1 MLNTENISSGFDVE
15 LHLGARW
22 LRTALSIIIAERS
35 ADLPF
40 EPTII
45 SVQIIDEG
53 GWDLRVRLAILGN
66 VNASV
71 SLNATG
77 DALVLNTDNPLL
89 PIETV
94 SLPPFGA
101 LAGPPQLR
109 KVMGDDDHESALALL
124 LNINIRA
131 SAQDVDPLPSGT
143 HLDRGNPASLS
154 PYLPNGQHLA
164 LGISSTTFQRFA
176 NHIWHDSLRNEDGRH
191 LILDDGERRGF
202 WKRVDVDLND
212 ERIRFQVKGEADID
226 NGFLDF
232 FIDADI
238 NFTLTLTPVL
248 TDDGRLKFETSTD
261 LNIDTGLMGDF
272 LAFLTGGLLAFPLM
286 AISGG
291 LLNPLTLGIGA
302 VVALEVAE
310 NVVGDVVLREV
321 IGEADDAEIIRSRQ
335 QTCHE
340 GLIKLASPPPP
351 EEDSAI
357 SVGPLDAIPSDI
369 TLITDREPELY
380 TRYLSVN
387 ANFTEL
393 AMSGNGFGVAGSSS
407 AGEKII
413 PHPVEINEVIYEE
426 DELQGITYQ
435 RLATTTRK
443 YLTVAEME
451 SRLAEGSI
459 NLPVR
464 LRMAD
469 TDSDYQL
476 PEGKLA
482 TLCLYPQRIRR
493 VDTVITHF
501 EFPGPHV
508 LSVAD
513 CVRLQNAGVLYLRGL
528 QLIEPRDGTTPYFR
542 SRPDASPD
550 NNLESLPEF

>member
-1 MLNTENISSGFDVE
+1 MLTLENITSGFDVE
-15 LHLGARW
+15 LHLGAGW
-22 LRTALSIIIAERS
+22 LRTALEIIISERA

-40 EPTII
+40 TPSII
-45 SVQIIDEG
+45 SLRIIDEG
-53 GWDLRVRLAILGN
+53 GWDLGVRLAILGD

-71 SLNATG
+71 SLNAAG
-77 DALVLNTDNPLL
+77 NALVLNTDNPLL
-89 PIETV
+89 PSETI
-94 SLPPFGA
+94 SLPSFGA
-101 LAGPPQLR
+101 LAGPPRLQ

-124 LNINIRA
+124 INLNIRA
-131 SAQDVDPLPSGT
+131 SVQDVAPLPTGT
-143 HLDRGNPASLS
+143 HLDRGNPAATR
-154 PYLPNGQHLA
+154 PYLPSGHHLA
-164 LGISSTTFQRFA
+164 LGISATTFQRFA
-176 NHIWHDSLRNEDGRH
+176 NHIWHDSLRNDDGQH

-202 WKRVDVDLND
+202 WERVEVDLND
-212 ERIRFQVKGEADID
+212 ERVRFQVKGEADID

-238 NFTLTLTPVL
+238 NFALTLTPTL
-248 TDDGRLKFETSTD
+248 TADGRLQFETSTD
-261 LNIDTGLMGDF
+261 LNIDTGLIGDF

-286 AISGG
+286 AVTGG
-291 LLNPLTLGIGA
+291 LLNPLTLSIGA

-310 NVVGDVVLREV
+310 NVVGDTILREV
-321 IGEADDAEIIRSRQ
+321 IGEADEAEIILSRQ

-340 GLIKLASPPPP
+340 GLVKLASPPAS
-351 EEDSAI
+351 EVETEI

-369 TLITDREPELY
+369 TLITDRSPELY

-387 ANFTEL
+387 AAFTEL
-393 AMSGNGFGVAGSSS
+393 SMNEAGFGVAGSSS
-407 AGEKII
+407 AGEKVV
-413 PHPVEINEVIYEE
+413 PHPVEINEVIYET

-435 RLATTTRK
+435 RLGTTTRK

-451 SRLAEGSI
+451 NRLEEGSI

-464 LRMAD
+464 TRMAA

-501 EFPGPHV
+501 EFSGPHV

-513 CVRLQNAGVLYLRGL
+513 CVRLQNAGVLYLREL

-542 SRPDASPD
+542 ARPDASLD